1 MAVSLQRV
9 GLLVAFE
16 GIDGSGK
23 GTQAR
28 LLAERA
34 GAGGLATAAFSFP
47 RYGANVFADA
57 VGRYLNGAWP
67 GVPPEFPA
75 LLYAGDRLAARDELL
90 QAAGSADLVVL
101 DRYVASNLAHQA
113 ANAEPDRR
121 DELIAWIS
129 AVEYGVH
136 ALPRPDLTV
145 LLELPVE
152 SARERVRQKAP
163 RAYTELA
170 EDVLEGAADHL
181 AAAAAVYATLAR
193 REVGWVRVDAA
204 RDADAVAGDVWRA
217 VEERW

>member
-28 LLAERA
+28 LLADRA
-34 GAGGLATAAFSFP
+34 RAFGLATETFSFP
-47 RYGANVFADA
+47 RYGANVFAEA

-75 LLYAGDRLAARDELL
+75 LLYAGDRLAARAELL
-90 QAAGSADLVVL
+90 QAVETADLVVL

-113 ANAEPDRR
+113 ANAEPDCRH
-121 DELIAWIS
+121 ELIAWIS
-129 AVEYGVH
+129 EVEFGVH
-136 ALPRPDLTV
+136 ALPRPDMTV

-152 SARERVRQKAP
+152 RARERVRRKEP
-163 RAYTELA
+163 RAYTKLA
-170 EDVLEGAADHL
+170 EDVLEGATDHL
-181 AAAAAVYATLAR
+181 AAAAAVYSGLAG
-193 REVGWVRVDAA
+193 REWGWVRVDAEREA
-204 RDADAVAGDVWRA
+204 AVVAADVWRL
-217 VEERW
+217 VEERR